1 MEPEKM
7 QEGCRL
13 AGTPLAFFLAGEKSK
28 VHKVKN
34 AANT

>member
-28 VHKVKN
+28 VKN